1 MRAMPYPV
9 PTSSV
14 APESWTLNGAP
25 VTTVLPG
32 WDYESLLQFE
42 RLVRVDVLTTVKE
55 AGLDVEVPLAL
66 HVRYWATG
74 SYVRHSAVL
83 VPLVPDATSG
93 WAQAL
98 LVATVDG
105 RQLAGDLVLETT
117 LVRIREAEIGGFTA
131 RRAGSVL
138 WNDTVK
144 LALEGSGGLLPI
156 APVRFSEQ
164 GLPAAAAWYVSLD
177 GSDWA
182 APAMGNLLV
191 LLNVDNRAVADALDP
206 TDSAAAALWD
216 TLTVDVVCD
225 LVGRALDDEEY
236 VPSRDHTDEL
246 STGELVTNLIRSF
259 LSRPGEGVEDA
270 VARLRDERRR
280 DPSLVRAQAQSSL
293 RFPRTSS

>member
-1 MRAMPYPV
+1 MRALPYPV
-9 PTSSV
+9 PSSSV
-14 APESWTLNGAP
+14 APESWTLSGSP

-42 RLVRVDVLTTVKE
+42 RVVRVDVLKTVKD
-55 AGLDVEVPLAL
+55 AGLDPEVPLAL

-74 SYVRHSAVL
+74 SYVRRSAVL
-83 VPLVPDATSG
+83 EPLVPDATTG
-93 WAQAL
+93 WAQVL
-98 LVATVDG
+98 LVAPVDG
-105 RQLAGDLVLETT
+105 RELAGDLVLETT
-117 LVRIREAEIGGFTA
+117 LVRVDEAEVGGFTA

-138 WNDTVK
+138 WNDTTK

-206 TDSAAAALWD
+206 GNTAAASLWD

-236 VPSRDHTDEL
+236 EPTQDDAGEL

-259 LSRPGEGVEDA
+259 LSLPGEGVTDA
-270 VARLRDERRR
+270 VLRLRDERRH
-280 DPSLVRAQAQSSL
+280 DPSRVRAQAQSSL